1 MANSPPKTILIVDD
15 NSELADNLREILEN
29 VGYHVLVVGSYG
41 EALAQ
46 GEEYSVALVDVRLPD
61 GDGTVLASELKAR
74 RPDSEIILLSG
85 SATLESAV
93 AAVRAGAW
101 AYLLK
106 PCSAESLLQTIRQA
120 VRHVGLAEEK
130 RALGRRTL
138 IAEKLAAVGTLAAG
152 LSHEIR
158 NPLNAASLQLTL
170 LERRIRRLVPE
181 HSAQL
186 LEPLDL
192 VQHEISRLSQIVADF
207 LQFARPREFTAVQ
220 VDLAAVVEAGLALLQ
235 AQLDEAGLRLERV
248 ITDRPQID
256 GDTGLL
262 QQALIN
268 LVLNAIQA
276 TPRGGVVRVS
286 LIDASDGIQLKIEDS
301 GQGIPD
307 EIRNRI
313 FEPFFTTKDT
323 GSGLGL
329 PMVHSIVQQ
338 HSGAISVDDSDLGG
352 ASVTITLPQ
361 HLTSASSGSVS
372 AITPL

>member
-1 MANSPPKTILIVDD
+1 M
-15 NSELADNLREILEN
+15 
-29 VGYHVLVVGSYG
+29 GYRVLVVGSYG

-46 GEEYSVALVDVRLPD
+46 SEEYSVALVDVRLPD
-61 GDGTVLASELKAR
+61 GDGTVLASELKVR

-286 LIDASDGIQLKIEDS
+286 LIESSDGIQLKIEDS
-301 GQGIPD
+301 GHGIPD
-307 EIRNRI
+307 QIRNRI

-338 HSGAISVDDSDLGG
+338 HSGAISIDDSDLGG

-361 HLTSASSGSVS
+361 HLKSASSGSVS

>member
-1 MANSPPKTILIVDD
+1 MGNSPPKTILIVDD

-29 VGYHVLVVGSYG
+29 VGYRVLVVGSYG

-46 GEEYSVALVDVRLPD
+46 SEEYSVALVDVRLPD
-61 GDGTVLASELKAR
+61 GDGTVLASELKVR

-301 GQGIPD
+301 GHGIPD

-361 HLTSASSGSVS
+361 HLKSASSGSVS

>member
-1 MANSPPKTILIVDD
+1 MGNSPPKTILIVDD

-29 VGYHVLVVGSYG
+29 VGYRVLVVGSYG

-46 GEEYSVALVDVRLPD
+46 SEEYSVALVDVRLPD
-61 GDGTVLASELKAR
+61 GDGTVLASELKVR

-286 LIDASDGIQLKIEDS
+286 LIESSDGIQLKIEDS
-301 GQGIPD
+301 GHGIPD
-307 EIRNRI
+307 QIRNRI

-338 HSGAISVDDSDLGG
+338 HSGAISIDDSDLGG

-361 HLTSASSGSVS
+361 HLKSASSGSVS

>member
-1 MANSPPKTILIVDD
+1 MANSPPKTILLVDD
-15 NSELADNLREILEN
+15 NSDLADNLREILEN
-29 VGYHVLVVGSYG
+29 VGYRVLVVGSYG

-61 GDGTVLASELKAR
+61 GDGTVLASELKVR

-85 SATLESAV
+85 SATLESAM

-106 PCSAESLLQTIRQA
+106 PCSAENLLQTIRQA
-120 VRHVGLAEEK
+120 LRHVGLAEEK

-181 HSAQL
+181 HTAQL

-192 VQHEISRLSQIVADF
+192 VQQEISRLSQIVADF
-207 LQFARPREFTAVQ
+207 LQFARPREFTAVR
-220 VDLAAVVEAGLALLQ
+220 VDLGGVVEAGLALLQ
-235 AQLDEAGLRLERV
+235 AQIDAAGLRLERV
-248 ITDRPQID
+248 LTDRPQID

-286 LIDASDGIQLKIEDS
+286 LLDASDSIQLKIEDS
-301 GQGIPD
+301 GHGIPD

-338 HSGAISVDDSDLGG
+338 HSGVISIDDSDLGG
-352 ASVTITLPQ
+352 ACVTITLPQ
-361 HLTSASSGSVS
+361 HLKSAVSGSVS
-372 AITPL
+372 AITPQ

>member
-1 MANSPPKTILIVDD
+1 MGNSPPKTILIVDD

-29 VGYHVLVVGSYG
+29 VGYRVLVVGSYG

-46 GEEYSVALVDVRLPD
+46 SEEYSVALVDVRLPD
-61 GDGTVLASELKAR
+61 GDGTVLASELKVR

-301 GQGIPD
+301 GHGIPD
-307 EIRNRI
+307 QIRNRI

-338 HSGAISVDDSDLGG
+338 HSGAISIDDSDLGG

-361 HLTSASSGSVS
+361 HLKSASSGSVS